1 MPDKKKTTI
10 LPLAAAA
17 IACAA
22 GLAAALF
29 ETLANDMI
37 YGGAPTT
44 AFRLGMGA
52 LERLLLTLACVALI
66 AWAGYGRLFR
76 PALKGGRVAALAALC
91 VALANFPFIA
101 LAGGELAYTSDP
113 ALLAL
118 FGLNC
123 LAVGLF
129 EECAFRGLL
138 FPLLLSA
145 FEKRD
150 VRRAD
155 VLAIL
160 ASSAIFGLFHLVNL
174 FAGAGIGPTLLQ
186 VGYTFL
192 VGCMFAALTL
202 FTRSVLPAVLI
213 HALYDVGGT
222 AVSLGV
228 ADGPQWNAPSVAIMV
243 AASLFTAAAVI
254 VTLVLRK
261 RGATDA
267 FLERH

>member
-1 MPDKKKTTI
+1 M
-10 LPLAAAA
+10 
-17 IACAA
+17 
-22 GLAAALF
+22 
-29 ETLANDMI
+29 
-37 YGGAPTT
+37 
-44 AFRLGMGA
+44 
-52 LERLLLTLACVALI
+52 
-66 AWAGYGRLFR
+66 
-76 PALKGGRVAALAALC
+76 
-91 VALANFPFIA
+91 
-101 LAGGELAYTSDP
+101 
-113 ALLAL
+113 
-118 FGLNC
+118 
-123 LAVGLF
+123 GLF

-243 AASLFTAAAVI
+243 AASLFAAAAI
-254 VTLVLRK
+254 LYRLRRPLTLRP
-261 RGATDA
+261 
-267 FLERH
+267 